1 MVSGEGGLMT
11 EMGQHFQCMAVKK
24 ADEFLI
30 AFVTVFTLGT
40 DNVFPR
46 VSVLCP
52 VLVVPL
58 DSEASPRF
66 DAERENV
73 K

>member
-1 MVSGEGGLMT
+1 MT

-40 DNVFPR
+40 DNVSPR

-52 VLVVPL
+52 P
-58 DSEASPRF
+58 
-66 DAERENV
+66 
-73 K
+73 